1 MAIYTRSSHRGLF
14 CTVSAIALSTIGG
27 LIAAPAV
34 AQTPLP
40 GIVVEGATLSSPP
53 VRRSA
58 PAVSAPAQDGG
69 ASESTE
75 QAGAGGD
82 GVAAEKIGSAVAVI
96 TGEELQRRQVRNA
109 ADALRSMPGVY
120 VSRAAGFGG
129 ETQVRLRGAEANHT
143 LVLIDGMVANQPGT
157 GEFDFALLS
166 TDQIERIEVI
176 RGAQSGLYGSGAIG
190 GAINIVTKTGK
201 GPPKGSIWSEAGS
214 YKTVAGGVTLSG
226 GTDRAHGLVSYS
238 AISSNGFNI
247 ADEGSETDAFA
258 RRSFL
263 FKGGLKPTDTFAVD
277 FFLRNSEKR
286 GDRDDDLFCPFPA
299 PPTCTGLSKQT
310 DSFSHFA
317 TSFWLAG
324 VEARL
329 DSFGGALTH
338 KFKAN
343 YAQTNLEDTSLS
355 LDLLSGPFYSRNDN
369 DRSNFAYSA
378 TWKLDTPGIGGP
390 ARHFLTGLVEK
401 EIEGFKAVTGL
412 NVGEERN
419 RLATAAEYRGEFAN
433 RLFIAGNV
441 RHDDND
447 TFDDFTTWRT
457 SASLVLREWNLR
469 PHASAGTGVRL
480 PTMVEQFGQF
490 AGFIPN
496 PSLLPEESF
505 GWDAGIEYSF
515 LKGRAVVDV
524 TYFNTDLKNEIFT
537 RFLAFPNSTVEN
549 RLGKSTREGVE
560 VALRWQIMPSLSIGG
575 AYTWLDARD
584 DAGLEEIRRPKNT
597 GRMDVSYGFAEGR
610 GNVTLAAIYNGQA
623 RDIGFELPFFTQTRV
638 TLGEYWLLSA
648 AASWKVQPGV
658 EVFGRV
664 ENLLDEH
671 YQEVYGFETARIAA
685 YAGVRIT
692 FGGEDGVSLAAGR

>member
-1 MAIYTRSSHRGLF
+1 MAIHARSSYRGLF
-14 CTVSAIALSTIGG
+14 YTVSVIALSAVGG
-27 LIAAPAV
+27 LMVAPAF
-34 AQTPLP
+34 AQTSLP
-40 GIVVEGATLSSPP
+40 GIVVEGATLSTPR

-58 PAVSAPAQDGG
+58 PADSA
-69 ASESTE
+69 
-75 QAGAGGD
+75 QAGGTSEVADQADSDGD
-82 GVAAEKIGSAVAVI
+82 GVSVEKIGSAVSVI

-109 ADALRSMPGVY
+109 ADALRGMPGVY
-120 VSRAAGFGG
+120 VNRSAGFGG

-226 GTDRAHGLVSYS
+226 GTDRAHGLVSYNAVS
-238 AISSNGFNI
+238 TNGFNI
-247 ADEGSETDAFA
+247 ADEGSETDAFS

-263 FKGGLKPTDTFAVD
+263 FKGGVKPTDTFAID

-286 GDRDDDLFCPFPA
+286 GDRDDDLFC
-299 PPTCTGLSKQT
+299 CSGLSKQI

-317 TSFWLAG
+317 TSFWLTG

-338 KFKAN
+338 KFKAS
-343 YAQTNLEDTSLS
+343 YAETNLEDTSLS
-355 LDLLSGPFYSRNDN
+355 LDLLSGPFHSRNDN

-378 TWKLDTPGIGGP
+378 TWKLDTPGIAGP
-390 ARHFLTGLVEK
+390 AKHFLTGLVEK
-401 EIEGFKAVTGL
+401 EMESFTPVTGD
-412 NVGEERN
+412 NRSRERD

-441 RHDDND
+441 RHDDNE
-447 TFDDFTTWRT
+447 TFKDFTTWRM
-457 SASLVLREWNLR
+457 SASLALREVGLR
-469 PHASAGTGVRL
+469 PHASVGTGVRL

-490 AGFIPN
+490 AGFAPN
-496 PSLLPEESF
+496 PNLLPEESF
-505 GWDAGIEYSF
+505 GWDAGMEYSF
-515 LKGRAVVDV
+515 LKGRAILDV
-524 TYFNTDLKNEIFT
+524 TYFNTNFENEIFT
-537 RFLAFPNSTVEN
+537 DFSGFPITTVDN

-560 VALRWQIMPSLSIGG
+560 VALRWQIMPSVTIGG

-597 GRMDVSYGFAEGR
+597 GRVDVSYGFAEGR

-623 RDIGFELPFFTQTRV
+623 RDIGFELPFFSPTRL
-638 TLGEYWLLSA
+638 TLGEYWLVSA
-648 AASWKVQPGV
+648 AASWKLQPGV

-671 YQEVYGFETARIAA
+671 YQEVYGFETARIAV
-685 YAGVRIT
+685 YAGVKIT
-692 FGGEDGVSLAAGR
+692 FGGEDGVASMRSMASP

>member
-1 MAIYTRSSHRGLF
+1 MAIDARSWRRGLF
-14 CTVSAIALSTIGG
+14 SSVSALAVGTVSTLV
-27 LIAAPAV
+27 AAPAA

-40 GIVVEGATLSSPP
+40 GIVVEGATLSNPP

-58 PAVSAPAQDGG
+58 PVVSAPAQGGG
-69 ASESTE
+69 AGEAVE
-75 QAGAGGD
+75 QANAEASGE
-82 GVAAEKIGSAVAVI
+82 GVSAEKIGSAVTVI
-96 TGEELQRRQVRNA
+96 TGEELQRRQIRNA

-120 VSRAAGFGG
+120 VSRSAGFGG

-143 LVLIDGMVANQPGT
+143 LVTIDGMVANQPGT

-190 GAINIVTKTGK
+190 GVVNIVTKAGK
-201 GPPKGSIWSEAGS
+201 GPPKGNIWSEAGS

-247 ADEGSETDAFA
+247 ADQGWETDAFS

-263 FKGGLKPTDTFAVD
+263 FKGGVKPTDTFAID

-286 GDRDDDLFCPFPA
+286 GDRDDDLFC
-299 PPTCTGLSKQT
+299 CSGLSKQT

-329 DSFGGALTH
+329 ESFGGALTH
-338 KFKAN
+338 RFKAN

-369 DRSNFAYSA
+369 DRKNFAYSA
-378 TWKLDTPGIGGP
+378 TWTFNTPGIGGP
-390 ARHFLTGLVEK
+390 AKHFLTGLVEK

-419 RLATAAEYRGEFAN
+419 RLATAAEYRGEFGN

-447 TFDDFTTWRT
+447 TFDDFTTWRA
-457 SASLVLREWNLR
+457 SASLALREIGLR
-469 PHASAGTGVRL
+469 PHASVGTGVRL

-490 AGFIPN
+490 TGFIPN
-496 PSLLPEESF
+496 PALLPEESF

-515 LKGRAVVDV
+515 MRGRASVDV

-537 RFLAFPNSTVEN
+537 RFLAFPNSTVDN
-549 RLGKSTREGVE
+549 RLGRSTREGVE
-560 VALRWQIMPSLSIGG
+560 VALRWQIMPSLTVGG

-597 GRMDVSYGFAEGR
+597 GRVDVSYGFAEGR

-638 TLGEYWLLSA
+638 TLGEYWLVSA

-671 YQEVYGFETARIAA
+671 YQEVYGFDTARIAA
-685 YAGVRIT
+685 YAGVKIT
-692 FGGEDGVSLAAGR
+692 FGGEDGVALANSAGR

>member
-1 MAIYTRSSHRGLF
+1 MLCRNWLPRSQAQIACSFAL
-14 CTVSAIALSTIGG
+14 CLLAAVSP
-27 LIAAPAV
+27 AA
-34 AQTPLP
+34 AQTQLP
-40 GIVVEGATLSSPP
+40 GIVVEGATLSTWP
-53 VRRSA
+53 VRSE
-58 PAVSAPAQDGG
+58 PAQGEGLGQATDQVD
-69 ASESTE
+69 ASSN
-75 QAGAGGD
+75 
-82 GVAAEKIGSAVAVI
+82 GVAAEKIGSAVTVI

-120 VSRAAGFGG
+120 ASRAAGFGG
-129 ETQVRLRGAEANHT
+129 ETQVRMRGAEANHT
-143 LVLIDGMVANQPGT
+143 LVLIDGMVANQSGT

-166 TDQIERIEVI
+166 TDQIERIELI

-190 GAINIVTKTGK
+190 GVINIVTKGGK

-214 YKTVAGGVTLSG
+214 YKTAAGGVTLSG
-226 GTDRAHGLVSYS
+226 GTDRAHGLLSYS

-247 ADEGSETDAFA
+247 ADEGWETDAFS
-258 RRSFL
+258 RRTFL
-263 FKGGLKPTDTFAVD
+263 FKGGVKPTDSFVVD

-299 PPTCTGLSKQT
+299 PPSCTGFSKQI

-338 KFKAN
+338 KFKAS
-343 YAQTNLEDTSLS
+343 YAETNLEDTSLS
-355 LDLLSGPFYSRNDN
+355 LDLQSGPFYSRNDN
-369 DRSNFAYSA
+369 DRSTFAYSA
-378 TWKLDTPGIGGP
+378 TWKFDTPGVAG
-390 ARHFLTGLVEK
+390 AAKHFLTGLVEK
-401 EIEGFKAVTGL
+401 EMETFTPVTGD
-412 NVGEERN
+412 NRSRERD

-447 TFDDFTTWRT
+447 AFKDFTTWRT
-457 SASLVLREWNLR
+457 SASLVLREVGLR
-469 PHASAGTGVRL
+469 PHASVGTGVRL

-515 LKGRAVVDV
+515 LKGRAVLDV
-524 TYFNTDLKNEIFT
+524 TYFNTDLENEIFT

-560 VALRWQIMPSLSIGG
+560 VALRWQIMPSLTIGG
-575 AYTWLDARD
+575 TYTWLDARD
-584 DAGLEEIRRPKNT
+584 DQGDEEIRRPKNT
-597 GRMDVSYGFAEGR
+597 GRVDVSYGFAEGR

-623 RDIGFELPFFTQTRV
+623 RDFAFELPSFSQTRV
-638 TLGEYWLLSA
+638 TLGEYWLVSA
-648 AASWKVQPGV
+648 AASWKVRPGL

-664 ENLLDEH
+664 ENLLDEN
-671 YQEVYGFETARIAA
+671 YQEVYGFDTARIAA
-685 YAGVRIT
+685 YAGVKIT
-692 FGGEDGVSLAAGR
+692 FGGEDGVALASGAGR

>member
-1 MAIYTRSSHRGLF
+1 MAIYARSSHRGLF
-14 CTVSAIALSTIGG
+14 YTVSALALSTVGG
-27 LIAAPAV
+27 LMAQPAI
-34 AQTPLP
+34 AQTSLP
-40 GIVVEGATLSSPP
+40 GVVVEGATLSTSR
-53 VRRSA
+53 VRRSP

-69 ASESTE
+69 TVEVSDQGDSD
-75 QAGAGGD
+75 GD
-82 GVAAEKIGSAVAVI
+82 GVAAEKIGSAVSVI

-120 VSRAAGFGG
+120 VSRSAGFGG

-238 AISSNGFNI
+238 TINSNGFNI
-247 ADEGSETDAFA
+247 SDAGSETDAFA

-263 FKGGLKPTDTFAVD
+263 FKGGVKPTDTFAID

-286 GDRDDDLFCPFPA
+286 GDRDDDLFC
-299 PPTCTGLSKQT
+299 CTGLSKQT

-317 TSFWLAG
+317 TSFWLTG

-338 KFKAN
+338 KFKAS
-343 YAQTNLEDTSLS
+343 YAETNLEDTSLS
-355 LDLLSGPFYSRNDN
+355 LDLQSGPFASRNDN

-378 TWKLDTPGIGGP
+378 TWKFDTPGVGGT
-390 ARHFLTGLVEK
+390 AKHFLTGLVEK
-401 EIEGFKAVTGL
+401 EMETFTPVTGD
-412 NVGEERN
+412 NQSRERD

-447 TFDDFTTWRT
+447 SFQDFSTWRA
-457 SASLVLREWNLR
+457 SASLALREFSLR
-469 PHASAGTGVRL
+469 PHASVGTGVRL

-490 AGFIPN
+490 AGFAPN
-496 PSLLPEESF
+496 PNLLPEESF

-515 LKGRAVVDV
+515 LKGRAILDV
-524 TYFNTDLKNEIFT
+524 TYFNTNFENEIFT
-537 RFLAFPNSTVEN
+537 DFSGFPITTVDN

-584 DAGLEEIRRPKNT
+584 DAGLEEIRRPRNT
-597 GRMDVSYGFAEGR
+597 GRVDVSYGFADGR

-623 RDIGFELPFFTQTRV
+623 RDVGFELPFFSPTRV
-638 TLGEYWLLSA
+638 TLGEYWLVSA
-648 AASWKVQPGV
+648 AASWKLQPGV

-685 YAGVRIT
+685 YAGVKII
-692 FGGEDGVSLAAGR
+692 FGGEDGVALAAGR

>member
-1 MAIYTRSSHRGLF
+1 MAIYARSSHRGLF
-14 CTVSAIALSTIGG
+14 YTVSAIALGAVGG
-27 LIAAPAV
+27 LVAGPLA

-40 GIVVEGATLSSPP
+40 GIVVEGATLSTPP

-58 PAVSAPAQDGG
+58 PAVSAPAQGGG
-69 ASESTE
+69 ASETTE
-75 QAGAGGD
+75 QAEAGGE
-82 GVAAEKIGSAVAVI
+82 GVAAEKIGSAVTVI

-109 ADALRSMPGVY
+109 ADALRGMPGVY
-120 VSRAAGFGG
+120 VNRAAGLGG

-176 RGAQSGLYGSGAIG
+176 RGAQSGLYGTGAIG

-238 AISSNGFNI
+238 AINSNGFNI

-286 GDRDDDLFCPFPA
+286 GDRDDDLFC
-299 PPTCTGLSKQT
+299 CSGLSKQI

-338 KFKAN
+338 KFKVN
-343 YAQTNLEDTSLS
+343 YAETNLEDTS
-355 LDLLSGPFYSRNDN
+355 GPFFSRNDN

-390 ARHFLTGLVEK
+390 AKHFLTGLVEK
-401 EIEGFKAVTGL
+401 EIEGFTPVTGT
-412 NVGEERN
+412 NVGHERN
-419 RLATAAEYRGEFAN
+419 RLGTAAEYRGEFAN

-447 TFDDFTTWRT
+447 TFKDFTTWRT
-457 SASLVLREWNLR
+457 SASLALREFGLR
-469 PHASAGTGVRL
+469 PHASVGTGVRL

-490 AGFIPN
+490 AGFEPN
-496 PSLLPEESF
+496 PNLLPEESF

-515 LKGRAVVDV
+515 FKGRAVLDV
-524 TYFNTDLKNEIFT
+524 TYFNTDFKNEIFT
-537 RFLAFPNSTVEN
+537 DFSGFPITTVDN
-549 RLGKSTREGVE
+549 RVGKSTREGVE

-623 RDIGFELPFFTQTRV
+623 RDVAFELPFFAPTRV
-638 TLGEYWLLSA
+638 TLGEYWLVSA

-685 YAGVRIT
+685 YAGVKIT
-692 FGGEDGVSLAAGR
+692 FGGEDGVALANGAGR

>member
-1 MAIYTRSSHRGLF
+1 MAICARSWHRGLF
-14 CTVSAIALSTIGG
+14 NTVSALALSIAGG
-27 LIAAPAV
+27 LMASSAV

-40 GIVVEGATLSSPP
+40 GIVVEGATLSTPR
-53 VRRSA
+53 VRRSE
-58 PAVSAPAQDGG
+58 PAIGAPAQGGG
-69 ASESTE
+69 ATE
-75 QAGAGGD
+75 TVDQADAGGD
-82 GVAAEKIGSAVAVI
+82 GVAAEKIGSAVTVI
-96 TGEELQRRQVRNA
+96 TGEELQRRQIRNA
-109 ADALRSMPGVY
+109 ADALRGMPGVY

-143 LVLIDGMVANQPGT
+143 LVTIDGMVANQPGT

-190 GAINIVTKTGK
+190 GVVNIVTKAGK

-226 GTDRAHGLVSYS
+226 GTDRAHGMVSYS
-238 AISSNGFNI
+238 AVNTNGLNI
-247 ADEGSETDAFA
+247 ADQGWETDAFS

-263 FKGGLKPTDTFAVD
+263 FKGGVKPTETLAID

-286 GDRDDDLFCPFPA
+286 GDRDDDSFC
-299 PPTCTGLSKQT
+299 CTGLSKQT

-317 TSFWLAG
+317 TSSWLAG

-329 DSFGGALTH
+329 ESFGGALTH

-343 YAQTNLEDTSLS
+343 YAETNLEDTSLS

-369 DRSNFAYSA
+369 DRKNFAYSA
-378 TWKLDTPGIGGP
+378 TWTFDTPGIGGP
-390 ARHFLTGLVEK
+390 AKHFLTGLVEK

-419 RLATAAEYRGEFAN
+419 RLATAAEYRGEFGN

-457 SASLVLREWNLR
+457 SASLALREVGLR
-469 PHASAGTGVRL
+469 PHASVGTGVRL

-490 AGFIPN
+490 TGFIPN
-496 PSLLPEESF
+496 PALLPEESF

-515 LKGRAVVDV
+515 LKGRATVDV

-549 RLGKSTREGVE
+549 RPGKSTREGVE
-560 VALRWQIMPSLSIGG
+560 VALRWQIMPSLTIGG

-597 GRMDVSYGFAEGR
+597 GRVDVSYGFAEGR

-623 RDIGFELPFFTQTRV
+623 RDIGFELPFFTPTRV
-638 TLGEYWLLSA
+638 ILGEYWLVSA

-658 EVFGRV
+658 ELFGRV

-671 YQEVYGFETARIAA
+671 YQEAYGFDTARIAA
-685 YAGVRIT
+685 YAGVKIT
-692 FGGEDGVSLAAGR
+692 FGGEDGVALTSGAGR

>member
-1 MAIYTRSSHRGLF
+1 MAIDARSSHRGLF
-14 CTVSAIALSTIGG
+14 CRVSAIVLSAVGG
-27 LIAAPAV
+27 FVASPAA

-40 GIVVEGATLSSPP
+40 GIVVEGATLSNPP
-53 VRRSA
+53 VRRST
-58 PAVSAPAQDGG
+58 PAVSAPAQGGG
-69 ASESTE
+69 ASGTTE
-75 QAGAGGD
+75 QADAGGD
-82 GVAAEKIGSAVAVI
+82 GVAAEKIGSAVSVI
-96 TGEELQRRQVRNA
+96 TGEELQRRQIRNA

-120 VSRAAGFGG
+120 VSRSAGFGG

-166 TDQIERIEVI
+166 TDQIERIEII

-201 GPPKGSIWSEAGS
+201 RPPKGSIWSEAGS

-226 GTDRAHGLVSYS
+226 GTDRAHGLISYS
-238 AISSNGFNI
+238 ATSSNGFNI
-247 ADEGSETDAFA
+247 ADQGWETDAFS

-263 FKGGLKPTDTFAVD
+263 FKGGVKPTDTFAVD

-299 PPTCTGLSKQT
+299 PPTCTGFSKQI

-317 TSFWLAG
+317 TSSWLTG

-338 KFKAN
+338 KFKVN
-343 YAQTNLEDTSLS
+343 YAETNLEDTS
-355 LDLLSGPFYSRNDN
+355 GPFFSRNDN

-378 TWKLDTPGIGGP
+378 TWKFDTPGVGG
-390 ARHFLTGLVEK
+390 AAKHFLTGLVEK
-401 EIEGFKAVTGL
+401 EMESFTPVTGD
-412 NVGEERN
+412 NRSRERD

-447 TFDDFTTWRT
+447 SFKDFTTWRT
-457 SASLVLREWNLR
+457 SASLALREFGLR
-469 PHASAGTGVRL
+469 PHASVGTGVRL

-490 AGFIPN
+490 TGFVSNPN
-496 PSLLPEESF
+496 LQPEESF

-515 LKGRAVVDV
+515 LKGRAVLDV
-524 TYFNTDLKNEIFT
+524 TYFNTDFRNEIFT
-537 RFLAFPNSTVEN
+537 DFSLFPIIGVDN
-549 RLGKSTREGVE
+549 RSGKSTREGVE
-560 VALRWQIMPSLSIGG
+560 VALRWQIMPSLTIGG

-584 DAGLEEIRRPKNT
+584 DAGFEEIRRPKNT
-597 GRMDVSYGFAEGR
+597 GRVDVSYGFAEGR

-623 RDIGFELPFFTQTRV
+623 RDFAFELPFFTQTRV
-638 TLGEYWLLSA
+638 ALGEYWLVSA
-648 AASWKVQPGV
+648 AASWKLQPGV

-685 YAGVRIT
+685 YAGVKIT
-692 FGGEDGVSLAAGR
+692 FGGEDGLALASGASR

>member
-1 MAIYTRSSHRGLF
+1 MAIHARSSHRGLF
-14 CTVSAIALSTIGG
+14 YTVSALSLSAIGAFVASP
-27 LIAAPAV
+27 AA

-40 GIVVEGATLSSPP
+40 GIIVEGATLSTPR

-58 PAVSAPAQDGG
+58 PAVSAPAQGEGVVDVSDQADSDGG
-69 ASESTE
+69 
-75 QAGAGGD
+75 
-82 GVAAEKIGSAVAVI
+82 GVAAEKIGSAVTVI
-96 TGEELQRRQVRNA
+96 TGEELQRRQIRNA

-120 VSRAAGFGG
+120 VTRAAGFGG
-129 ETQVRLRGAEANHT
+129 ETQVRLRGSEANHT

-176 RGAQSGLYGSGAIG
+176 RGPQSGLYGSGAIG

-201 GPPKGSIWSEAGS
+201 GPAKGSIWSEAGS

-226 GTDRAHGLVSYS
+226 GTDRAHGLLSYS
-238 AISSNGFNI
+238 AINSNGFNI
-247 ADEGSETDAFA
+247 ADQGWETDAFS

-263 FKGGLKPTDTFAVD
+263 FKGGVKPTDTFAID

-286 GDRDDDLFCPFPA
+286 GDRDDDLFC
-299 PPTCTGLSKQT
+299 CSGLSKQT

-338 KFKAN
+338 KFKVN
-343 YAQTNLEDTSLS
+343 YAETNLEDTS
-355 LDLLSGPFYSRNDN
+355 GPFFSRNDN

-378 TWKLDTPGIGGP
+378 TWKLDTPGVGGP

-401 EIEGFKAVTGL
+401 EIEGFTPVTGI
-412 NVGEERN
+412 NMGHERD

-447 TFDDFTTWRT
+447 TFKDFTTWRT
-457 SASLVLREWNLR
+457 SASLALREFGLR
-469 PHASAGTGVRL
+469 PHASVGTGVRL

-490 AGFIPN
+490 AGFQPN
-496 PSLLPEESF
+496 PDLLPEESL
-505 GWDAGIEYSF
+505 GWDAGVEATF
-515 LKGRAVVDV
+515 FKGRAVLDV
-524 TYFNTDLKNEIFT
+524 TYFNTDFKNEIFT
-537 RFLAFPNSTVEN
+537 DFSGFPITTVDN
-549 RLGKSTREGVE
+549 RAGKSTREGVE
-560 VALRWQIMPSLSIGG
+560 VALRWQIVPSLTIGG

-597 GRMDVSYGFAEGR
+597 GRVDVSYGFAEGR

-623 RDIGFELPFFTQTRV
+623 RDIGFELPFFSPTRL
-638 TLGEYWLLSA
+638 TLGEYWLVSA

-685 YAGVRIT
+685 YAGVKIT
-692 FGGEDGVSLAAGR
+692 FGGEDGVASMRSMASP

>member
-1 MAIYTRSSHRGLF
+1 MAIYARSSHRGLF
-14 CTVSAIALSTIGG
+14 YTVSTIALSAIGW
-27 LIAAPAV
+27 LVVAPAA

-40 GIVVEGATLSSPP
+40 GIIVEGATLSTPR

-58 PAVSAPAQDGG
+58 PAVSAPAQGEG
-69 ASESTE
+69 AVDVAD
-75 QAGAGGD
+75 QAASDGD
-82 GVAAEKIGSAVAVI
+82 GVAAEKIGSAVTVI
-96 TGEELQRRQVRNA
+96 TGEELQRRQIRNA

-120 VSRAAGFGG
+120 VTRAAGFGG
-129 ETQVRLRGAEANHT
+129 ETQVRLRGSEANHT

-176 RGAQSGLYGSGAIG
+176 RGPQSGLYGSGAIG

-201 GPPKGSIWSEAGS
+201 GPAKGSIWSEAGS

-238 AISSNGFNI
+238 AINSNGFNI
-247 ADEGSETDAFA
+247 ADQGWETDAFS

-263 FKGGLKPTDTFAVD
+263 FKGGVKPTDTFALD

-286 GDRDDDLFCPFPA
+286 GDRDDDLFC
-299 PPTCTGLSKQT
+299 CSGLSKQT

-338 KFKAN
+338 KFKVN
-343 YAQTNLEDTSLS
+343 YAETNLEDTS
-355 LDLLSGPFYSRNDN
+355 GPFFSRNDN

-378 TWKLDTPGIGGP
+378 TWKLDTPGVGGP

-401 EIEGFKAVTGL
+401 EIEGFTPVTGT
-412 NVGEERN
+412 NMGHERD

-447 TFDDFTTWRT
+447 TFKDFTTWRT
-457 SASLVLREWNLR
+457 SASLALREFGLR
-469 PHASAGTGVRL
+469 PHASVGTGVRL

-490 AGFIPN
+490 AGFQPN
-496 PSLLPEESF
+496 PDLLPEESL
-505 GWDAGIEYSF
+505 GWDAGVEATF
-515 LKGRAVVDV
+515 FKGRAILDV
-524 TYFNTDLKNEIFT
+524 TYFNTDFKNEIFT
-537 RFLAFPNSTVEN
+537 DFSGFPITTVDN
-549 RLGKSTREGVE
+549 RAGKSTREGVE
-560 VALRWQIMPSLSIGG
+560 VALRWQIVPSLTIGG

-597 GRMDVSYGFAEGR
+597 GRVDVSYGFAEGR

-623 RDIGFELPFFTQTRV
+623 RDIGFELPFFSPTRL
-638 TLGEYWLLSA
+638 TLGEYWLVSA

-685 YAGVRIT
+685 YAGVKIT
-692 FGGEDGVSLAAGR
+692 FGGEDGVASMRSMASP

>member
-1 MAIYTRSSHRGLF
+1 MLCKNWLRRSQTQIVCS
-14 CTVSAIALSTIGG
+14 IALC
-27 LIAAPAV
+27 LLVAASPVA
-34 AQTPLP
+34 AQTQLP
-40 GIVVEGATLSSPP
+40 GIVVEGATLSNPP
-53 VRRSA
+53 VRRST
-58 PAVSAPAQDGG
+58 PAVSAPAQGGG
-69 ASESTE
+69 AGETTE
-75 QAGAGGD
+75 QTDGD
-82 GVAAEKIGSAVAVI
+82 GVAAEKIGSAVTVI

-109 ADALRSMPGVY
+109 ADALRGMPGVY

-166 TDQIERIEVI
+166 TDQIDRIEVI

-190 GAINIVTKTGK
+190 GVINIVTKGGK

-214 YKTVAGGVTLSG
+214 YKTAAGGITLSG
-226 GTDRAHGLVSYS
+226 GTDRAHGLLSYS
-238 AISSNGFNI
+238 ATSSNGFNI
-247 ADEGSETDAFA
+247 ADEGWETDAFS

-263 FKGGLKPTDTFAVD
+263 FKGGVKPTDTFAVD

-286 GDRDDDLFCPFPA
+286 ADRDDDLFCPFPA
-299 PPTCTGLSKQT
+299 PPSCTGFSKQI

-338 KFKAN
+338 KFKAS
-343 YAQTNLEDTSLS
+343 YAETNLEDTSLP
-355 LDLLSGPFYSRNDN
+355 LDLSSGPFLSKNDN
-369 DRSNFAYSA
+369 DRSNFSYSA
-378 TWKLDTPGIGGP
+378 TWKFDTPGVGGP
-390 ARHFLTGLVEK
+390 AKHFLTGLVEK
-401 EIEGFKAVTGL
+401 EMESFTPVTGD
-412 NVGEERN
+412 NQSRERD

-433 RLFIAGNV
+433 RLFIAGNA

-447 TFDDFTTWRT
+447 SFKDFTTWRT
-457 SASLVLREWNLR
+457 SASLALREVGLR
-469 PHASAGTGVRL
+469 PHASVGTGVRL

-490 AGFIPN
+490 TGFIPN

-515 LKGRAVVDV
+515 SKGRAVLDV

-560 VALRWQIMPSLSIGG
+560 VALRWQIMPSLTLGG

-584 DAGLEEIRRPKNT
+584 DQDNEEIRRPKNT
-597 GRMDVSYGFAEGR
+597 GRVDVSYGFAEGR

-623 RDIGFELPFFTQTRV
+623 RDFAFELPSFTQTRA
-638 TLGEYWLLSA
+638 TLGEYWLVSA
-648 AASWKVQPGV
+648 AASWKVQPGL

-671 YQEVYGFETARIAA
+671 YQEAYGFETARIAA
-685 YAGVRIT
+685 YAGVKVT
-692 FGGEDGVSLAAGR
+692 FGGDDGWR

>member
-1 MAIYTRSSHRGLF
+1 MLCRNWLPRSQTHVACSIGLTLF
-14 CTVSAIALSTIGG
+14 ATVSP
-27 LIAAPAV
+27 AA
-34 AQTPLP
+34 AQTQLP
-40 GIVVEGATLSSPP
+40 GIVVEGAMLSNPP
-53 VRRSA
+53 VRSTPAASA
-58 PAVSAPAQDGG
+58 TAQG
-69 ASESTE
+69 
-75 QAGAGGD
+75 AGAGETTEQTDAD
-82 GVAAEKIGSAVAVI
+82 GVAAEKIGSAVTVI

-109 ADALRSMPGVY
+109 ADALRSMPGAY

-143 LVLIDGMVANQPGT
+143 LVTIDGMVANQPGT

-190 GAINIVTKTGK
+190 GVVNIVTKAGK

-226 GTDRAHGLVSYS
+226 GTDRAHGMVSYS

-247 ADEGSETDAFA
+247 ADEGSETDAFS

-263 FKGGLKPTDTFAVD
+263 FKGGVKPTDTFAVD
-277 FFLRNSEKR
+277 VFLRNSEKR

-299 PPTCTGLSKQT
+299 PPSCTGLSKQI

-338 KFKAN
+338 KFKAS
-343 YAQTNLEDTSLS
+343 YSETNLEDTSLS
-355 LDLLSGPFYSRNDN
+355 LDLLSGPFPSRNDN
-369 DRSNFAYSA
+369 DRSSFSYSA
-378 TWKLDTPGIGGP
+378 TWKFDTRGVAG
-390 ARHFLTGLVEK
+390 AAKHFLTGLVEK
-401 EIEGFKAVTGL
+401 EMETFTPVTGD
-412 NVGEERN
+412 NRSRDRD
-419 RLATAAEYRGEFAN
+419 RLATAVEYRGEFAN
-433 RLFIAGNV
+433 RLFVAGNV

-447 TFDDFTTWRT
+447 TFKDFTTWRA
-457 SASLVLREWNLR
+457 SASLALREVGLR
-469 PHASAGTGVRL
+469 PHASVGTGVRL

-515 LKGRAVVDV
+515 LRGRAALDV

-549 RLGKSTREGVE
+549 RFGKSTREGVE
-560 VALRWQIMPSLSIGG
+560 VALRWQIMPSLTIGG

-584 DAGLEEIRRPKNT
+584 DQDREEIRRPKNT
-597 GRMDVSYGFAEGR
+597 GRMDVSYAFAEGR

-623 RDIGFELPFFTQTRV
+623 RDFAFELPSFTETRV
-638 TLGEYWLLSA
+638 TLGEYWLVSA
-648 AASWKVQPGV
+648 AASWKVQPGL

-671 YQEVYGFETARIAA
+671 YQEAYGFETARITA
-685 YAGVRIT
+685 YAGVKIT
-692 FGGEDGVSLAAGR
+692 FGGEDGVALARGAGR

>member
-1 MAIYTRSSHRGLF
+1 MAIYTRSSHRGMF
-14 CTVSAIALSTIGG
+14 YTVSALALSTVGG
-27 LIAAPAV
+27 LMAAPAI
-34 AQTPLP
+34 AQTSLP
-40 GIVVEGATLSSPP
+40 GIVVEGATLSTPR
-53 VRRSA
+53 VRRSV
-58 PAVSAPAQDGG
+58 PAESAPAQAGG
-69 ASESTE
+69 TGEVAV
-75 QAGAGGD
+75 QADSDGD
-82 GVAAEKIGSAVAVI
+82 GVAVEKIGSAVSVI
-96 TGEELQRRQVRNA
+96 TGEELQQRQIRNA

-120 VSRAAGFGG
+120 VSRSAGFGG

-238 AISSNGFNI
+238 AINSNGFNI

-263 FKGGLKPTDTFAVD
+263 FKGGVKPTDTFAID

-286 GDRDDDLFCPFPA
+286 GDRDDDLFC
-299 PPTCTGLSKQT
+299 CSGLSKQI

-317 TSFWLAG
+317 TSFWLTG

-338 KFKAN
+338 KFKAS
-343 YAQTNLEDTSLS
+343 YAETNLQDTSLS
-355 LDLLSGPFYSRNDN
+355 LDLLSGPFHSRNDN

-378 TWKLDTPGIGGP
+378 TWKLDTPGIAGP
-390 ARHFLTGLVEK
+390 AKHFLTGLVEK
-401 EIEGFKAVTGL
+401 ELESFTPVTGD
-412 NVGEERN
+412 NRSRERD

-433 RLFIAGNV
+433 RLFITGNV

-447 TFDDFTTWRT
+447 TFKDFTTWRT
-457 SASLVLREWNLR
+457 SASLALREVGLR
-469 PHASAGTGVRL
+469 PHASVGTGVRL

-490 AGFIPN
+490 AGFEPN
-496 PSLLPEESF
+496 PNLLPEESF

-515 LKGRAVVDV
+515 LKGRAILDV
-524 TYFNTDLKNEIFT
+524 TYFNTNFENEIFT
-537 RFLAFPNSTVEN
+537 DFSGFPITTVDN

-560 VALRWQIMPSLSIGG
+560 VALRWQIMPSVTIGG

-597 GRMDVSYGFAEGR
+597 GRVDVSYGFAEGR

-623 RDIGFELPFFTQTRV
+623 RDIGFELPFFSPTRL
-638 TLGEYWLLSA
+638 TLGEYWLVSA
-648 AASWKVQPGV
+648 AASWKLQPGV

-685 YAGVRIT
+685 YAGVKIT
-692 FGGEDGVSLAAGR
+692 FGGEDGVALASGAGR

>member
-1 MAIYTRSSHRGLF
+1 MAIHARSSHRGLF
-14 CTVSAIALSTIGG
+14 CTVSVLALSAVGG
-27 LIAAPAV
+27 LMAAPAI
-34 AQTPLP
+34 AQTSLP
-40 GIVVEGATLSSPP
+40 GIVVEGATLSTPR
-53 VRRSA
+53 VRRSV
-58 PAVSAPAQDGG
+58 PAESAPAQAGG
-69 ASESTE
+69 TGEVAD
-75 QAGAGGD
+75 QADSDGD
-82 GVAAEKIGSAVAVI
+82 GVSVEKIGSAVSVI
-96 TGEELQRRQVRNA
+96 TGEELQQRQIRNA

-120 VSRAAGFGG
+120 VSRSAGFGG

-238 AISSNGFNI
+238 AINSNGFNI

-263 FKGGLKPTDTFAVD
+263 FKGGVKPTDTFAID

-286 GDRDDDLFCPFPA
+286 GDRDDDLFC
-299 PPTCTGLSKQT
+299 CSGLSKQI

-317 TSFWLAG
+317 TSFWLTG

-338 KFKAN
+338 KFKAS
-343 YAQTNLEDTSLS
+343 YAETNLEDTSLS
-355 LDLLSGPFYSRNDN
+355 LDLLSGPFHSRNDN

-378 TWKLDTPGIGGP
+378 TWKLDTPGIAGP
-390 ARHFLTGLVEK
+390 AKHFLTGLVEK
-401 EIEGFKAVTGL
+401 ELESFTPVTGD
-412 NVGEERN
+412 NRSRERD

-433 RLFIAGNV
+433 RLFITGNV

-447 TFDDFTTWRT
+447 TFKDFTTWRT
-457 SASLVLREWNLR
+457 SASLALREVGLR
-469 PHASAGTGVRL
+469 PHASVGTGVRL

-490 AGFIPN
+490 AGFEPN
-496 PSLLPEESF
+496 PNLLPEESF

-515 LKGRAVVDV
+515 LKGRAILDV
-524 TYFNTDLKNEIFT
+524 TYFNTNFENEIFT
-537 RFLAFPNSTVEN
+537 DFSGFPITTVDN

-560 VALRWQIMPSLSIGG
+560 VALRWQIMPSVTIGG

-597 GRMDVSYGFAEGR
+597 GRVDVSYGFAEGR

-623 RDIGFELPFFTQTRV
+623 RDIGFELPFFSPTRL
-638 TLGEYWLLSA
+638 TLGEYWLVSA
-648 AASWKVQPGV
+648 AASWKLQPGV

-685 YAGVRIT
+685 YAGVKII
-692 FGGEDGVSLAAGR
+692 FGGEDGLALASGAGR

>member
-1 MAIYTRSSHRGLF
+1 MAIYARSSHRSLF
-14 CTVSAIALSTIGG
+14 YTVSALFLSAIGAFVASP
-27 LIAAPAV
+27 AA

-40 GIVVEGATLSSPP
+40 GIIVEGATLSTPR

-58 PAVSAPAQDGG
+58 PAVSAPAQGEGAVDVSDQADSDGG
-69 ASESTE
+69 
-75 QAGAGGD
+75 
-82 GVAAEKIGSAVAVI
+82 GVAAEKIGSAVTVI
-96 TGEELQRRQVRNA
+96 TGEELQRRQIRNA

-120 VSRAAGFGG
+120 VTRAAGFGG
-129 ETQVRLRGAEANHT
+129 ETQVRLRGSEANHT

-176 RGAQSGLYGSGAIG
+176 RGPQSGLYGSGAIG

-201 GPPKGSIWSEAGS
+201 GPAKGSIWSEAGS

-226 GTDRAHGLVSYS
+226 GTDRAHGLLSYS
-238 AISSNGFNI
+238 AINSNGFNI
-247 ADEGSETDAFA
+247 ADQGWETDAFS

-263 FKGGLKPTDTFAVD
+263 FKGGVKPTDTFAID

-286 GDRDDDLFCPFPA
+286 GDRDDDLFC
-299 PPTCTGLSKQT
+299 CSGLSKQT

-338 KFKAN
+338 KFKVN
-343 YAQTNLEDTSLS
+343 YAETNLEDTS
-355 LDLLSGPFYSRNDN
+355 GPFFSRNDN

-378 TWKLDTPGIGGP
+378 TWKLDTPGVGGP

-401 EIEGFKAVTGL
+401 EIEGFTPVTGT
-412 NVGEERN
+412 NMGHERD

-447 TFDDFTTWRT
+447 TFKDFTTWRT
-457 SASLVLREWNLR
+457 SASLALREFGLR

-490 AGFIPN
+490 AGFQPN
-496 PSLLPEESF
+496 PDLLPEESL
-505 GWDAGIEYSF
+505 GWDAGVEATF
-515 LKGRAVVDV
+515 FKGRAILDV
-524 TYFNTDLKNEIFT
+524 TYFNADFKNEIFT
-537 RFLAFPNSTVEN
+537 DFSGFPITTVDN
-549 RLGKSTREGVE
+549 RAGKSTREGVE
-560 VALRWQIMPSLSIGG
+560 VALRWQIVPSLTIGG

-597 GRMDVSYGFAEGR
+597 GRVDVSYGFAEGR

-623 RDIGFELPFFTQTRV
+623 RDIGFELPFFSPTRL
-638 TLGEYWLLSA
+638 TLGEYWLVSA
-648 AASWKVQPGV
+648 AASWKVQPGL

-685 YAGVRIT
+685 YAGVKIT
-692 FGGEDGVSLAAGR
+692 FGGEDGVASMRSMASP